1 MPDRWL
7 LRADRSLLTTIVSEL
22 QTSGLAALVAVNREF
37 WLFNKTVKCFAD
49 FQINI
54 AIIAVNICWQ
64 KRQFVIEALVGTVC
78 YKLLTN
84 RTGNIHH
91 NYGYSCY

>member
-1 MPDRWL
+1 M
-7 LRADRSLLTTIVSEL
+7 
-22 QTSGLAALVAVNREF
+22 LVAVNREF
-37 WLFNKTVKCFAD
+37 WLVNKTVKCFAD

-54 AIIAVNICWQ
+54 ALIAVNICWQ
-64 KRQFVIEALVGTVC
+64 KSPFVIEALVGTVC

-84 RTGNIHH
+84 RAANIHH